1 MVDGNGKYKLIYGPV
16 KPGGLYILECV
27 TGIIFA
33 VSGLVGLIGAFKP
46 SKCML
51 VKP

>member
-1 MVDGNGKYKLIYGPV
+1 MVDGNGKYNYR
-16 KPGGLYILECV
+16 PGGLYILECG

-33 VSGLVGLIGAFKP
+33 VSGLVGLIGAYRP

-51 VKP
+51 VELK